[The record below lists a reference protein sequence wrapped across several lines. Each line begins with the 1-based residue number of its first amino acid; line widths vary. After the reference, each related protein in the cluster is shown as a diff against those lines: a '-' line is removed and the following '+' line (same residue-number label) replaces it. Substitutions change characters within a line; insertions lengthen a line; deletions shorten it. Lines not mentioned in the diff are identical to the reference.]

1 MRKMKQ
7 GLSIVTMVLGA
18 VVAAAGIATAI
29 LSIINVGM
37 GRKYLD

>member
-1 MRKMKQ
+1 MKQ
-7 GLSIVTMVLGA
+7 GLSVVTMILGA

-29 LSIINVGM
+29 LSIVNVGI